1 MTLLDALPLALLV
14 ALAVFLATRRSWDQ
28 HPRLGAW
35 PISGRDQ
42 VDVGRPALRA
52 DRLVAGGSLS
62 RAR

>member
-1 MTLLDALPLALLV
+1 MTLLDALVLALLV
-14 ALAVFLATRRSWDQ
+14 GLAVRLSARRAWDPR
-28 HPRLGAW
+28 PRLGAW

-42 VDVGRPALRA
+42 VDVGRPTIHA